1 MSDNSDD
8 QEHLWRDVRPA
19 GVLPGSGWP
28 VAIFD
33 PVRRLRALAGGIRG
47 AVVIE
52 QVIPAPLDV
61 VWAYVS
67 DLERSVPQSEWHVRS
82 LSITRVEGDR
92 LEADVQGV
100 AGIQDRFTIVLRP
113 GWCWMQGRILYAG
126 MAAVTVPD
134 GTRIAWAGGFRLP
147 GAGLC
152 RPILRRSL
160 TRSLRRLTSHIPTS
174 V

>member
-1 MSDNSDD
+1 MRASGDDLKRPQRDSRSD
-8 QEHLWRDVRPA
+8 
-19 GVLPGSGWP
+19 GVLPVNGWP
-28 VAIFD
+28 VAELD
-33 PVRRLRALAGGIRG
+33 PIRRLHVLAGGIRG

-67 DLERSVPQSEWHVRS
+67 DLERSVPRSEWHVRS

-100 AGIQDRFTIVLRP
+100 AGIHDRFTVVLRP

-126 MAAVTVPD
+126 MAAVTVPG
-134 GTRIAWAGGFRLP
+134 GTRIAWAGGLRLP
-147 GAGLC
+147 GAELY

-160 TRSLRRLTSHIPTS
+160 ARSLRRLARHIPTS
-174 V
+174 A